1 VAQAAGEGG
10 CLMGVLGNYILRT
23 VLGYTALVTLVL
35 AALGALFLFI
45 TQQDDI
51 GVGSYT
57 ASQAMLFVVLN
68 LPAYLVQ
75 LLPLAA
81 LIGALLGLGNLARG
95 SEVVVMR
102 ASGVSAAQFCL
113 WLGMAGVLLIATTL
127 VVGEFVAPPLGQYA
141 RQMKVFSKFSEFSFA
156 GSGGTWVRDGDTI
169 ISVDQQSA
177 SASFGGVQVFRF
189 APGRRLASVGR
200 AETASVGKDNRWRLQ
215 NFSETRFTD
224 TGTESSTQATQEIH
238 SNLSP
243 EFLGLAVVEPDSMGL
258 RDLVAYS
265 DHLKRNDLDSTRFD
279 VAFWARVA
287 RLVALPLVLFLAL
300 PFSLGSMRASGQG
313 ARVVVGILIGAAFML
328 VSQTLENGGQL
339 LNLPPWLVGWVPTI
353 GLAALTG
360 ALLWRTR

>member
-1 VAQAAGEGG
+1 
-10 CLMGVLGNYILRT
+10 MGVLGNYILRT

-57 ASQAMLFVVLN
+57 ASQAMLYVLLN

-95 SEVVVMR
+95 SELVVMR
-102 ASGVSAAQFCL
+102 ASGVTTGQFCR
-113 WLGMAGVLLIATTL
+113 WLGIAGVLLIATTL
-127 VVGEFVAPPLGQYA
+127 LIGEFVAPPLGKYA
-141 RQMKVFSKFSEFSFA
+141 RQLKVFSKFSEFSFA

-169 ISVDQQSA
+169 ISIDQQSA
-177 SASFGGVQVFRF
+177 SASYGGVQVFRF
-189 APGRRLASVGR
+189 TAGRKLASVGR
-200 AETASVGKDNRWRLQ
+200 AETASVGEDNRWQLKSYR
-215 NFSETRFTD
+215 ETRFTD
-224 TGTESSTQATQEIH
+224 TGTDSATKATEEVRSS
-238 SNLSP
+238 LSP
-243 EFLGLAVVEPDSMGL
+243 EFLGLAVVEPESMGL

-265 DHLKRNDLDSTRFD
+265 DHLHRNELDSTRFD
-279 VAFWARVA
+279 VAFWARIA
-287 RLVALPLVLFLAL
+287 RLLALPLVVILAL
-300 PFSLGSMRASGQG
+300 PFSLGTMRTSGQG
-313 ARVVVGILIGAAFML
+313 ARVVVGILIGAGFML
-328 VSQTLENGGQL
+328 LSQTLENGGRL
-339 LNLPPWLVGWVPTI
+339 FDAPPLLVGWVPTL